1 MASCKLL
8 ILWRP
13 RRDLNPCYRRERA
26 VSWAGLD
33 DGDASI
39 AGAEEAQPRAIS
51 DFTSKQGAG
60 YREQGAGIR
69 EPGSALLGALGG
81 VAAGLKAQTAFEEAH
96 GQHDDE
102 GKEGAEDPADEAFE
116 DEEHRVSDG
125 AGRESG
131 FAEEYHSAVKGRGK
145 GRGIGE
151 RGSGVGNSRE
161 QGGGRRE
168 EGGRRRRRG
177 RSGELGAVLLLRGL
191 RGWFIDEK
199 AQRGRI

>member
-1 MASCKLL
+1 
-8 ILWRP
+8 
-13 RRDLNPCYRRERA
+13 

-60 YREQGAGIR
+60 YRVQGAGSR
-69 EPGSALLGALGG
+69 EQESENRDPSAGLLRAPGG
-81 VAAGLKAQTAFEEAH
+81 VAAGLKAQTAFEETH
-96 GQHDDE
+96 GQHNHE

-151 RGSGVGNSRE
+151 RGSWVDNSRV
-161 QGGGRRE
+161 QGGGRREEGGGE

-177 RSGELGAVLLLRGL
+177 RSGELGAGSWERCYFCVGCGVGSSMKRRGAGGYN
-191 RGWFIDEK
+191 RSFG
-199 AQRGRI
+199 A